1 MLTDSV
7 VRLCLAPVEVLRDAK
22 RMHFLWQPSTT
33 QQEAIDKC
41 IDTCLPQVPSS
52 SALPQLPY
60 FSRVPAARQRI
71 FPPEP

>member
-1 MLTDSV
+1 MLTDG
-7 VRLCLAPVEVLRDAK
+7 CLAPVEVLRDAK

-52 SALPQLPY
+52 RS
-60 FSRVPAARQRI
+60 SRVPAARWRV